1 MKDNINSIKFNLTP
15 LMAQKLIE
23 FNNLKKE
30 LNSLKNKDIL
40 EQNDIKQIKNIED
53 KLNQIRIEFI
63 KEFRINNK
71 EEILKYLNN
80 K

>member
-1 MKDNINSIKFNLTP
+1 MKDNMNSIKFNLTP
-15 LMAQKLIE
+15 LMAEKLIE
-23 FNNLKKE
+23 FNKLKKE

-40 EQNDIKQIKNIED
+40 EVNEINKIKIIED
-53 KLNQIRIEFI
+53 KLNQVRIEFI
-63 KEFRINNK
+63 KEFRLNNK

>member
-1 MKDNINSIKFNLTP
+1 MKKSIDSIKFNLTP
-15 LMAQKLIE
+15 LMAEKLIE

-30 LNSLKNKDIL
+30 LNSLKNKEIL
-40 EQNDIKQIKNIED
+40 ETNEIKQIKSTED
-53 KLNQIRIEFI
+53 KLNKLRIDFI
-63 KEFRINNK
+63 KEFRLNNK

>member
-1 MKDNINSIKFNLTP
+1 MKDNMNSIKFNLTP
-15 LMAQKLIE
+15 LMSQKLIE

-40 EQNDIKQIKNIED
+40 ETNEIKQMKNLED
-53 KLNQIRIEFI
+53 KLNKIRIEFI
-63 KEFRINNK
+63 KEFRLNNK

>member
-63 KEFRINNK
+63 KEFRLNNK
-71 EEILKYLNN
+71 EEILNYLNN

>member
-1 MKDNINSIKFNLTP
+1 MKENIDSIRFNLTP
-15 LMAQKLIE
+15 LMAEKLIE

-30 LNSLKNKDIL
+30 LNFLKNKDIL

-53 KLNQIRIEFI
+53 KLNKIRIEFI
-63 KEFRINNK
+63 KEFRLNNK

>member
-1 MKDNINSIKFNLTP
+1 MKENIDSIKFNITP
-15 LMAQKLIE
+15 LMAEKLIE

-30 LNSLKNKDIL
+30 LNSLKNKEIS
-40 EQNDIKQIKNIED
+40 EPNEIKQIKIMGD
-53 KLNQIRIEFI
+53 KLNKIRIEFI
-63 KEFRINNK
+63 KEFRLSNK